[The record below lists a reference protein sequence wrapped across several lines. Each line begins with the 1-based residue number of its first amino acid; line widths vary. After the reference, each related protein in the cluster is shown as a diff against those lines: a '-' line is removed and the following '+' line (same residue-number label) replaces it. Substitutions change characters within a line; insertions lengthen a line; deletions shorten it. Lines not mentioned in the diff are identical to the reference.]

1 MRGLQGQQFKAVKG
15 RRGEQKEQRQKLYYR
30 ENTGYSCMF
39 VCVHKCET
47 EAKRDNEL
55 IYEWFKEPFRNQI
68 KKVDPNKPEN
78 IAC

>member
-1 MRGLQGQQFKAVKG
+1 M
-15 RRGEQKEQRQKLYYR
+15 YYR

-47 EAKRDNEL
+47 EAERDNEL
-55 IYEWFKEPFRNQI
+55 IYEWFKESFRNQI